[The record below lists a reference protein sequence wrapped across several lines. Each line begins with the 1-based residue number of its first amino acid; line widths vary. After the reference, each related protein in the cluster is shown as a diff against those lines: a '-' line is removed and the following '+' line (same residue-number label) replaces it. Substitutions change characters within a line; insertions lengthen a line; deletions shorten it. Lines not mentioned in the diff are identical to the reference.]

1 MKSWRIGRLVAAFA
15 AALLTAATLV
25 GTARAEEAKGGPPP
39 SVRIR
44 PLMLP
49 VLSSSGQVERY
60 TQLEVTLEVKDAG
73 KLADVQVAIPKL
85 HDAILAEMYRAIDD
99 GFVIRGAVANAPAV
113 RRNLLDAS
121 NRVVGKDVIGR
132 VLITPTTR
140 QSAWP

>member
-1 MKSWRIGRLVAAFA
+1 MKSRRVGRRVLAFVAALLAA
-15 AALLTAATLV
+15 AALSGV
-25 GTARAEEAKGGPPP
+25 ARAEEAKSGPPP

-49 VLSSSGQVERY
+49 VLAANGQVERY
-60 TQLEVTLEVKDAG
+60 TQLEVTLEVKDSL
-73 KLADVQVAIPKL
+73 KLPEVQAAIPKL
-85 HDAILAEMYRAIDD
+85 HDAILAEMYRAIDE

-113 RRNLLDAS
+113 RRTLLEAS

>member
-1 MKSWRIGRLVAAFA
+1 MKSRRIGRLVLACL
-15 AALLTAATLV
+15 AALLTAAAPAVSL
-25 GTARAEEAKGGPPP
+25 RAEEAKSGPPP

-49 VLSSSGQVERY
+49 VLAANGQVERY
-60 TQLEVTLEVKDAG
+60 TQLEVTLEVKDSL
-73 KLADVQVAIPKL
+73 KLPEVQAAIPKL
-85 HDAILAEMYRAIDD
+85 HDAILAEMYRAIDE
-99 GFVIRGAVANAPAV
+99 GYVIRGAVANAPAV
-113 RRNLLDAS
+113 RRHLLEVS

>member
-1 MKSWRIGRLVAAFA
+1 MKSLLIGRRCLALA
-15 AALLTAATLV
+15 AALLVAAA
-25 GTARAEEAKGGPPP
+25 ARPIFAEEPKAGPPP

-49 VLSSSGQVERY
+49 VLAPNGQVERY
-60 TQLEVTLEVKDAG
+60 TQLEVTLEVKDSM
-73 KLADVQVAIPKL
+73 KLPEVQAAIPKL
-85 HDAILAEMYRAIDD
+85 HDAILAEMYRAIDE

-113 RRNLLDAS
+113 RRGLLEAS
-121 NRVVGKDVIGR
+121 NRVVGKDTISR

>member
-1 MKSWRIGRLVAAFA
+1 MKSMLVGRRGLAFA
-15 AALLTAATLV
+15 AALLVAAAA
-25 GTARAEEAKGGPPP
+25 GPIFAEEPKAGPPP

-49 VLSSSGQVERY
+49 VLAPNGQVERY
-60 TQLEVTLEVKDAG
+60 TQLEVTLEVKDSL
-73 KLADVQVAIPKL
+73 KLPEVQAAIPKL
-85 HDAILAEMYRAIDD
+85 HDAILAEMYRAIDE

-113 RRNLLDAS
+113 RRGLLEAS
-121 NRVVGKDVIGR
+121 NRVVGKDTISR

>member
-1 MKSWRIGRLVAAFA
+1 MKSWRVGRRFLTGV
-15 AALLTAATLV
+15 AALLTAATLASAA
-25 GTARAEEAKGGPPP
+25 GAEEAKSGPPP

-49 VLSSSGQVERY
+49 VLSPSGQVERY
-60 TQLEVTLEVKDAG
+60 TQLEVTLEVKDSL
-73 KLADVQVAIPKL
+73 KLPDVQAAIPKL
-85 HDAILAEMYRAIDD
+85 HDAILAEMYRAIDE

-113 RRNLLDAS
+113 RRHLLEVS